1 MKTHFLRGPPGSV
14 KQRTSSRRQ
23 ELILRFKL
31 VLSVRSQTLQLIVS
45 ALIKGINNIRNYN
58 LGFLT
63 YCCPFRNVTISI

>member
-1 MKTHFLRGPPGSV
+1 MKTHILRGPPGSV

-31 VLSVRSQTLQLIVS
+31 VLRIRSQTLQLIVS

-63 YCCPFRNVTISI
+63 YCCPCRNVTISI